1 MRDLLHMEYRGRGA
15 LGRYLNLY
23 SSYRM
28 RMLLIIVMFV
38 IKASPTW
45 VVPVV
50 TANIINLL
58 TEPGKG
64 FVSAVLW
71 QFVVGAVFI
80 LQNVPTHVLYARLF
94 STVSRDV
101 ERNLRGALCQ
111 RLQQLSI
118 PYHTSNKLGVLQT
131 KVLRDVENIEMLS
144 RMLVDSLPQVF
155 ITFAVAVGVTL
166 VRAPEF
172 LIFYFVTVPA
182 AVLLYRLVRT
192 RMSRYNR
199 EFRVS
204 IEEMSGKVTEML
216 KLIPVTRA
224 HNIEQ
229 DELERVGRKLEQV
242 KNAGLKLDLLNG
254 VFNSLNWVVVMF
266 FNLLTL
272 LAASL
277 LSYYQLVPI
286 KVGDVVLLTSYFN
299 AISGAVMQLM
309 NTLPNISKGMEA
321 VKSVGEV
328 LECPD
333 IELNHDKRKLD
344 SLDGGFVFE
353 DMGYCYDGA
362 ETEALSGINLLVEP
376 GETVAFVGPSG
387 SGKSTLMQ
395 LVIGFIRPSR
405 GRILIDGM
413 NSDQLDLRTYRKF
426 ISVVS
431 QETVLFDGSIRDN
444 IVYGRNGVSDE
455 VLNEVVASANLKE
468 FVSSLPEG
476 LETMVKENGA
486 RLSGG
491 QKQRIAI
498 ARALIRDPR
507 VLVLD
512 EATSAL
518 DVEAEAQIQ
527 EALDR
532 LIRGRTTFIVAHR
545 LSTIRNAGRI
555 VVLDGGRIVEC
566 GTYDELLCGGG
577 VFARMNKRTSSSG
590 L

>member
-1 MRDLLHMEYRGRGA
+1 
-15 LGRYLNLY
+15 
-23 SSYRM
+23 
-28 RMLLIIVMFV
+28 
-38 IKASPTW
+38 
-45 VVPVV
+45 
-50 TANIINLL
+50 
-58 TEPGKG
+58 
-64 FVSAVLW
+64 
-71 QFVVGAVFI
+71 
-80 LQNVPTHVLYARLF
+80 
-94 STVSRDV
+94 
-101 ERNLRGALCQ
+101 
-111 RLQQLSI
+111 
-118 PYHTSNKLGVLQT
+118 
-131 KVLRDVENIEMLS
+131 
-144 RMLVDSLPQVF
+144 
-155 ITFAVAVGVTL
+155 
-166 VRAPEF
+166 
-172 LIFYFVTVPA
+172 
-182 AVLLYRLVRT
+182 
-192 RMSRYNR
+192 
-199 EFRVS
+199 
-204 IEEMSGKVTEML
+204 
-216 KLIPVTRA
+216 
-224 HNIEQ
+224 
-229 DELERVGRKLEQV
+229 
-242 KNAGLKLDLLNG
+242 
-254 VFNSLNWVVVMF
+254 MF

-353 DMGYCYDGA
+353 DVGYCYDGA